1 MAKEKKIEQVESLK
15 DIEVKPRLEEAKS
28 ILGDKYQING
38 YHLDDL
44 ADDPSI
50 LGRNYKKCLGSQISP
65 CIGADGHIYVCTN
78 HRGWKQYSYGC
89 LYDGKRFEEIWND
102 LVERQRV
109 MYQIEEKEC
118 FSNCTKLCKPHESNK
133 MMWYIHETYN
143 DLDSNGKELFKNKL
157 LEMKTKIKKQ
167 ITHAEFI

>member
-1 MAKEKKIEQVESLK
+1 MA
-15 DIEVKPRLEEAKS
+15 
-28 ILGDKYQING
+28 
-38 YHLDDL
+38 
-44 ADDPSI
+44 
-50 LGRNYKKCLGSQISP
+50 
-65 CIGADGHIYVCTN
+65 
-78 HRGWKQYSYGC
+78 
-89 LYDGKRFEEIWND
+89 
-102 LVERQRV
+102 ERQRV